1 MIFIVYVGYNPSF
14 SHDSNG
20 GVIKQPLKLGYV
32 WVITVYNFVEF
43 DFYPSHRINLGL
55 VKLYQ

>member
-20 GVIKQPLKLGYV
+20 GVIKQPLKLGY
-32 WVITVYNFVEF
+32 
-43 DFYPSHRINLGL
+43 DFYMEQHS
-55 VKLYQ
+55 